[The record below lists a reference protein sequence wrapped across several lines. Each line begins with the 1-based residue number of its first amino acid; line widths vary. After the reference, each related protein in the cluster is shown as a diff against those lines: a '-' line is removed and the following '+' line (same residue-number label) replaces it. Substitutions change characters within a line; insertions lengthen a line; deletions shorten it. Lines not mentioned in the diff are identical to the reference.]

1 MGLASFMER
10 ASAMWHD
17 RWLGLVFG
25 MWMQGCGGISYTF
38 GLYSAA
44 LKSRLQYN
52 QEMTDG
58 LGTSKDIGGNV
69 GIVSGLLIDFMPAW
83 AVLAIGGCM
92 HLGGYSMVSDLMR
105 RHHGFLLP
113 IRVSSWSSI
122 IPPS

>member
-1 MGLASFMER
+1 MGLGAVAER
-10 ASAMWHD
+10 ISGMWQD

-44 LKSRLQYN
+44 LKSRLGYN

-69 GIVSGLLIDFMPAW
+69 GIVSGLLIDLIPPW
-83 AVLAIGGCM
+83 TVLLIGGAM
-92 HLGGYSMVSDLMR
+92 HLGGYSVVSHR
-105 RHHGFLLP
+105 T
-113 IRVSSWSSI
+113 
-122 IPPS
+122 